1 MNVRKMYLWDLKK
14 RDFAFTEARGEQMTA
29 VCGQPLLFDGVVWG
43 ICLKGDVTVRI
54 NYEKYRLRARDMF
67 VLLPEHIF
75 TIMEQTCDAELKFIL
90 VSLDYMHGLP
100 LIPDLEV
107 LKNAGDRPCV
117 TLSDENVGDVIAL
130 CGMIDRYNATSRQ
143 PEQIT
148 APLFLSLVSLILS
161 FFKGA
166 GEENKKK
173 VCSRQE
179 TLTRRFFDLMFKH
192 YKTDRSVSFYAD
204 RLCVTPK
211 YLSSNVKEVTGHPV
225 QKWMTEIVIADVKRR
240 LRTTDQSVQQISEE
254 LHFLTASSFI
264 RFFRTHV
271 GCTPLEYRKK

>member
-1 MNVRKMYLWDLKK
+1 M
-14 RDFAFTEARGEQMTA
+14 
-29 VCGQPLLFDGVVWG
+29 
-43 ICLKGDVTVRI
+43 
-54 NYEKYRLRARDMF
+54 
-67 VLLPEHIF
+67 
-75 TIMEQTCDAELKFIL
+75 
-90 VSLDYMHGLP
+90 
-100 LIPDLEV
+100 
-107 LKNAGDRPCV
+107 
-117 TLSDENVGDVIAL
+117 
-130 CGMIDRYNATSRQ
+130 
-143 PEQIT
+143 
-148 APLFLSLVSLILS
+148 SLILS

-173 VCSRQE
+173 ACSRQE